1 MFDDDDFFND
11 IFNALSGEEFE
22 EQPVEIEEFVTSDEY
37 LNLPPLSEYQYQMI
51 RAGSQIYRY
60 ETLVSLYGEDRAVE
74 RWKETYNEII
84 LQLGKGSGKDYT
96 STIVCAYVVYL
107 LLCLKDPA
115 KYYGKPPGDTI
126 DIINI
131 AVNADQAKNVFFSN
145 FVKRIKMCRW
155 FDGKYDVKSNNI
167 EFDKGVRAFSGHSER
182 EAFEGLNLFLAVL
195 DEISAFAMESNTGN
209 AQANTAD
216 ATYKMYRASVDSRF
230 PDFGKVYLLS
240 FPRFKKDYIQIRY
253 EGDPEADPPIKGAV
267 AEKEVIIRKHRFK
280 LKPDLPDDVE
290 GNEFEIEWEEDH
302 IIRYHYPR
310 VFALKRPT
318 WEVNPIVSIDS
329 PAMVRQFHDNLADA
343 LGRFA
348 CMPSDNV
355 DTAFFKNKQAI
366 EDSFVAHNGVDNN
379 GVFWEGFQP
388 KPDTTY
394 YAHVDLSK
402 VHDRCAIAVAHV
414 EKWVTVEVG
423 DHYREDYP
431 VVQVDAVR
439 WWKPSHDKPMDY
451 KEVEKFILD
460 VKRRGIN
467 LKLVTF
473 DRWNSNDTMNT
484 LKQYHVNTE
493 LLSVANKHY
502 DDFLSVLYDKRL
514 IGPKI
519 PELIEE
525 LRMLRYIKDKVDHP
539 RSGYKDLSD
548 AVCGAIFNAVER
560 TNKPANQEVE
570 IRTWADVARE
580 ARLEEAARQAER
592 AHDNVIRAPK
602 RAMPD
607 ELKYFLDAARLL

>member
-1 MFDDDDFFND
+1 MDNFFND

-22 EQPVEIEEFVTSDEY
+22 ERPVMIEEFVTSEEY

-51 RAGSQIYRY
+51 RHGSQIYRY
-60 ETLVSLYGEDRAVE
+60 ETLVALYGEDVADK
-74 RWKETYNEII
+74 RWKETCNEII

-145 FVKRIKMCRW
+145 FAKRIKDCPW
-155 FDGKYDVKSNNI
+155 FYGKYEIKTNSI
-167 EFDKGVRAFSGHSER
+167 EFTKGVRAFSGHSQR

-209 AQANTAD
+209 ERADTAD

-267 AEKEVIIRKHRFK
+267 AEKEVIMRKHKFK
-280 LKPDLPDDVE
+280 LDPNLPEGTE

-302 IIRYHYPR
+302 ILRYNYPR
-310 VFALKRPT
+310 MFALKRPT
-318 WEVNPIVSIDS
+318 WEVNPIVDIDS
-329 PAMVRQFHDNLADA
+329 PAMVRQFHENLADA

-355 DTAFFKNKQAI
+355 DTAFFKNKESI
-366 EDSFVAHNGVDNN
+366 ENSFVAHNGVDDR
-379 GVFWEGFQP
+379 GVFWEGFKP
-388 KPDTTY
+388 KPDTKY
-394 YAHVDLSK
+394 FAHVDLSK

-414 EKWVTVEVG
+414 EKWINIKVG
-423 DHYREDYP
+423 DHYSEFYP
-431 VVQVDAVR
+431 VVHVDAVR
-439 WWKPSHDKPMDY
+439 WWKPSKDKPMDY

-484 LKQYHVNTE
+484 LKQYHINTD

-502 DDFLSVLYDKRL
+502 DDFLNVMYDNRL
-514 IGPKI
+514 VGPKI

-548 AVCGAIFNAVER
+548 AVCGAIFNAVSH
-560 TNKPANQEVE
+560 TTKPANEEVE
-570 IRTWADVARE
+570 VLSYQDIIKRRAA
-580 ARLEEAARQAER
+580 EEAER
-592 AHDNVIRAPK
+592 KMLNDGVIRAPK
-602 RAMPD
+602 RDMPTNLQ
-607 ELKYFLDAARLL
+607 EYLSSAKLF